1 MQLFNRVRHKFHT
14 HLYVAESVFS
24 LNPKYIISANKMTAV
39 LTTIAQAK
47 ERPSMLYAVI
57 IKFKTVNITARA
69 AAIE

>member
-1 MQLFNRVRHKFHT
+1 
-14 HLYVAESVFS
+14 
-24 LNPKYIISANKMTAV
+24 MTAV